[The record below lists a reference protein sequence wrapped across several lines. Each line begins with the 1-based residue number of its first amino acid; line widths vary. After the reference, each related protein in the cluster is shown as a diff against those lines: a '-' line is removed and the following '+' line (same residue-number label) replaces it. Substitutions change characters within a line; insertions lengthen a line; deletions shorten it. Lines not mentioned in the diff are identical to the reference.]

1 MINVQISPGELI
13 DKITILLL
21 KKKYIK
27 ETDQQKN
34 ICYELSI
41 LEPLLIENDLK
52 SPEINEL
59 SKKLHKIN
67 SKLWKIEDNLRDMEK
82 HSDFDKNFIELAR
95 SVYYT
100 NDQRAEI
107 KKQINIISGS
117 KIIEEKSY
125 NEY

>member
-21 KKKYIK
+21 KKEHIK
-27 ETDQQKN
+27 EIDKQEN

-41 LEPLLIENDLK
+41 LEPLLIENNLK
-52 SPEINEL
+52 TPEINEL

-82 HSDFDKNFIELAR
+82 YSDFDQNFIELAR

-100 NDQRAEI
+100 NDQRSEI

-125 NEY
+125 SEY